1 MFFQQKTTTSH
12 TATTMPV
19 NQTDDLQHLK
29 SWLQDLCNGN
39 LTAQCPPV
47 HSAELLPLQQLMEKF
62 TQNQAKNLLDI
73 SMEIN
78 AAVYEETN
86 ASEIL
91 NRIVTEYKEITL
103 NINAIVDVVQQM
115 ADAINSLAATAS
127 ETARQTETGQ
137 TAMQHTET
145 SMQSVAS
152 ENEAA
157 KTHLQEMNSR
167 MQKLHGATA
176 NIDQLVA
183 VVNGVSEQTNL
194 LALNAS
200 IEAARAGEH
209 GRGFSVV
216 AEEVRKL
223 ADQSKESVG
232 QIKEQLTQIRTSVD
246 HLNTQFALMDDSFA
260 SNSQAV
266 GEASDQ
272 TGKLTHVFKGIGTAM
287 QSLAPVAEEQ
297 SASFEE
303 MNASLHTT
311 MDSVRQLSQSTKDCN
326 YNIFLA
332 LRKINTVRG
341 KISSLGLTFGP
352 KELIELAKTDHLI
365 WRARIN
371 QMLWG
376 NVELNAADVA
386 NAAICRLGKWY
397 HSDGKAK
404 YGNLPAFTTLGTSHE
419 RFHQAC
425 AEAINAHK
433 QGDSAKVQSLVAEI
447 STLSE
452 EVLQHLDEIK
462 SHL

>member
-1 MFFQQKTTTSH
+1 MFFNQKSTP
-12 TATTMPV
+12 AAMPA
-19 NQTDDLQHLK
+19 NSSNDLKQLEHYV
-29 SWLQDLCNGN
+29 QVLCTGN
-39 LTAQCPPV
+39 L
-47 HSAELLPLQQLMEKF
+47 SASCAPLQTEELRPLQKLIETF
-62 TQNQAKNLLDI
+62 AQGQAKNLLDI

-78 AAVYEETN
+78 TAVYEETH

-91 NRIVTEYKEITL
+91 NHIVTEYKEITL

-115 ADAINSLAATAS
+115 ANAINSLAVTAS
-127 ETARQTETGQ
+127 ETAQQTTAGQ

-145 SMQSVAS
+145 SMQSVAT
-152 ENEAA
+152 ENETARN
-157 KTHLQEMNSR
+157 HLQEMSSR
-167 MQKLHGATA
+167 MEKLHGATA

-223 ADQSKESVG
+223 ADQSKKSVG
-232 QIKEQLTQIRTSVD
+232 LIQEQLTQIQTSVN
-246 HLNTQFALMDDSFA
+246 HLNTQFALMDESFE
-260 SNSQAV
+260 SNSTAV
-266 GEASDQ
+266 TEASSQ
-272 TGKLTHVFKGIGTAM
+272 TVTLTHVFKGIGNAM

-303 MNASLHTT
+303 MNASLHDT
-311 MDSVRQLSQSTKDCN
+311 MDNVHQLSRSTKDCN
-326 YNIFLA
+326 YNIYLA

-376 NVELNAADVA
+376 NVELDAADVA

-397 HSDGKAK
+397 HGDGKAQ
-404 YGNLPAFTTLGTSHE
+404 YGSLPVFGPLGIAHE

-433 QGDSAKVQSLVAEI
+433 QGDTAKVQALIAEI
-447 STLSE
+447 ALLSE
-452 EVLQHLDEIK
+452 NVLQYLDEIK
-462 SHL
+462 SKL